1 MLALKFSDMQLNVSA
16 AELMTSERS
25 LRIALE
31 NTEKDFAM
39 DMALATRRVSRKRL
53 NSRESM
59 MRPDGDW

>member
-1 MLALKFSDMQLNVSA
+1 MLALKFSDMQSNVSA

-25 LRIALE
+25 LRSALE

-39 DMALATRRVSRKRL
+39 DMALATRRASRKRL